1 MPAGCIDVVR
11 LMCHGFAVTPL
22 DALCHF
28 FTPEGKQGMYNG
40 YPIDAVMPKGALK
53 LGIEHVGK
61 TGIVGRGVL
70 LDVAGIRGGPL
81 SLGSTIRP
89 ADLEAAEKE
98 HALRV
103 EEGDIVFI
111 RNGGAISNTHKL
123 GTGLHASCLP
133 CSRARRVRSE
143 QRFRQRRSSS
153 PANLLRWVEPIHM
166 VGIPY
171 MGLTLLDNADLDG
184 LAEACA
190 AEKRWTFF
198 VSVAPWRLKG
208 ATGSAVDLLA
218 MF

>member
-1 MPAGCIDVVR
+1 
-11 LMCHGFAVTPL
+11 
-22 DALCHF
+22 
-28 FTPEGKQGMYNG
+28 MYNG

-81 SLGSTIRP
+81 PLGSTIRP
-89 ADLEAAEKE
+89 ADLEAAEKQ

-111 RNGGAISNTHKL
+111 RNGGGMSNTHKP

-133 CSRARRVRSE
+133 WLRERGVSVL
-143 QRFRQRRSSS
+143 SSDS
-153 PANLLRWVEPIHM
+153 DSDVHPPPANLLRWVKPIHM

-171 MGLTLLDNADLDG
+171 GADTAGQCRFGRPGRGLCSGETM
-184 LAEACA
+184 
-190 AEKRWTFF
+190 
-198 VSVAPWRLKG
+198 
-208 ATGSAVDLLA
+208 DLLRKRGA
-218 MF
+218 LASQGRHRVCGGPPRDVLMSTSAIANRSAAAVQDCLPPTSHSELMPPSAP